1 LRSGWFVIVP
11 LLGIAANAGQN
22 YALIDCL
29 VGQTGLN
36 LAIALCIDRCR
47 RLPDGRVGRL
57 LETRPLAGLGVLS
70 YSLYLWQEP
79 FLNRFARSPLTA
91 FPLNLLLVF
100 AAAVASYALI
110 ERPLLAWR
118 HRLR

>member
-1 LRSGWFVIVP
+1 
-11 LLGIAANAGQN
+11 
-22 YALIDCL
+22 
-29 VGQTGLN
+29 
-36 LAIALCIDRCR
+36 
-47 RLPDGRVGRL
+47 VGRL

-100 AAAVASYALI
+100 AAAVASYRLI